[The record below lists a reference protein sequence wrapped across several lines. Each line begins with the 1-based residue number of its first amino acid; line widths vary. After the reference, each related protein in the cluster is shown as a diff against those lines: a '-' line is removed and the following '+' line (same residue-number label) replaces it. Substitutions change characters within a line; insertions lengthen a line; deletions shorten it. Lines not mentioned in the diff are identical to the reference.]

1 MVDIHTHILP
11 GIDDGARNWDDSYRM
26 AAMAADTGVDTIV
39 CTHHSNIP
47 NLYKNYNNRYLDNLF
62 EEFAERLRRG
72 SFPLRVVRGMEI
84 FSTPDVIEK
93 IMDGV
98 LLPINGTR
106 YYLIEFDFQE
116 SLRFMEYVLM
126 ELLRLGK
133 RPIIAHPERYFR
145 LQDQPD
151 VLYYWMKQGVLSQIN
166 KGSILGRFGEDVR
179 YTAQEF
185 LDHNLITCIASD
197 AHRPDS
203 RTTDMAEIQHFLRKN
218 YSGQLARKLL
228 DENPRRIIHGDS
240 ISTKDIKSFEIR

>member
-47 NLYKNYNNRYLDNLF
+47 NLYLNYNNRYLDDLF

-72 SFPLRVVRGMEI
+72 GFPLRIVRGMEI

-93 IMDGV
+93 IMDGA
-98 LLPINGTR
+98 LLPINGSS
-106 YYLIEFDFQE
+106 YYLIEFNFQE
-116 SLRFMEYVLM
+116 SIRFMEYVLY

-133 RPIIAHPERYFR
+133 RPIIAHPERYFNV
-145 LQDQPD
+145 QDQPD
-151 VLYYWMKQGVLSQIN
+151 VLYHWMKRGVLSQIN
-166 KGSILGRFGEDVR
+166 KGSILGRFGEDVQ

-185 LDHNLITCIASD
+185 LNHNLITCIASD
-197 AHRPDS
+197 AHRPNS
-203 RTTDMAEIQHFLRKN
+203 RTTEMGEISHFLRTR
-218 YSGQLARKLL
+218 YSEKLAHKLL
-228 DENPRRIIHGDS
+228 DGNPRKIIRGIS
-240 ISTKDIKSFEIR
+240 IRPEDLKPFEVR